1 MSDDL
6 FQHAGDF
13 HQGEVSGNV
22 RLGKFEAQYEEL
34 FSEAL
39 EDGVITSDERT
50 RLDRAAESLGL
61 DRARMRQLESALAAA
76 YEVHHRRVVREE
88 YDTSEDEAPRGSLRP
103 LELDPDQRI
112 QALQRR
118 IRFLES
124 RVGELEKDL
133 EEAQSHIAV
142 EVDFSD
148 FTGSD
153 AAPPPDDPDELY
165 RQVRRDPRDPA
176 ILTALFRACQAA
188 GDTDRCY
195 RVAHALSYLGKAEGA
210 VEELY
215 AAHRV
220 EGLIKPTAS
229 LTPDA
234 WRRNLFHPDEEALTG
249 EIFSVVISPV
259 LFGRVATLRHQKLL
273 PKLDEQRR
281 QDPATSTVQAVRCFA
296 WAASL
301 LGMTTPPLYADPQ
314 NDGIIEMV
322 PGVPP
327 ASRLGKG
334 ALSGRSPTELAFIAG
349 RHLASYREDHFIRLL
364 LPSIPDLEDIFL
376 AALTIGNPGLPLT
389 TEVRARVAPIAQAI
403 EPILEPASVDRLRG
417 HFLRF
422 VEEGGR
428 TNLQRWS
435 HGADLTTTR
444 AGFLLCDDFSTTQRM
459 LELEGASDVSAK
471 MDDLLVFAL
480 GERCGNLRKQIGIA
494 IPAPPEA

>member
-1 MSDDL
+1 MKGDL
-6 FQHAGDF
+6 FQHSGDF
-13 HQGEVSGNV
+13 QQGEVSGNV

-39 EDGVITSDERT
+39 EDGVITTEERE
-50 RLDRAAESLGL
+50 RLDRAADSLGL
-61 DRARMRQLESALAAA
+61 DRARMKELESALAAA
-76 YEVHHRRVVREE
+76 YEAHHRRVVREE
-88 YDTSEDEAPRGSLRP
+88 YDTSEEEAAPRGSLRP

-124 RVGELEKDL
+124 RVEELEKDL

-148 FTGSD
+148 FSASE
-153 AAPPPDDPDELY
+153 AAPPEDDPDELY
-165 RQVRRDPRDPA
+165 RRLRRDPRDPG
-176 ILTALFRACQAA
+176 ILNAMFRACQAK
-188 GDTDRCY
+188 GDTDRAY
-195 RVAHALSYLGKAEGA
+195 RAAHALSFLDGAEGDA
-210 VEELY
+210 KVLY
-215 AAHRV
+215 EAHRV
-220 EGLIKPTAS
+220 DGLIKPTAS
-229 LTPDA
+229 VTPDA
-234 WRRNLFHPDEEALTG
+234 WRRSLFHPDEEALTG

-259 LFGRVATLRHQKLL
+259 LFGRVATLRHQNAL
-273 PKLDEQRR
+273 PKLDESRR
-281 QDPATSTVQAVRCFA
+281 QDPSTSTVQAVRCFA

-301 LGMTTPPLYADPQ
+301 LGMATPPLYADPQ
-314 NDGIIEMV
+314 HDGTIDMV

-327 ASRLGKG
+327 SSRLGKA

-389 TEVRARVAPIAQAI
+389 SDVRARVGPIAKAI
-403 EPILEPASVDRLRG
+403 EPILEPAAIDRLRG

-428 TNLQRWS
+428 TNLQRWAN
-435 HGADLTTTR
+435 GADLTTAR
-444 AGFLLCDDFSTTQRM
+444 AGFLLCDDLAATQRM

-471 MDDLLVFAL
+471 MDELLLFAL
-480 GERCGNLRKQIGIA
+480 GDRCGNLRKQIGIA
-494 IPAPPEA
+494 IPSEEA